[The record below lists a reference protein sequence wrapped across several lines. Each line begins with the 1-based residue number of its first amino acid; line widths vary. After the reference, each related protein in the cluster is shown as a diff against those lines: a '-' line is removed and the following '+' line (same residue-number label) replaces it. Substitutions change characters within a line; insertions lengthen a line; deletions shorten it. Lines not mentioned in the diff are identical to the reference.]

1 MKQAYTSIKNA
12 PEAVGPY
19 SIAVATDNLIFT
31 SGQLPIDVKTGE
43 ISGETPAE
51 QAKYALDNL
60 QTVIQSL
67 GSDMENVIKVNVFI
81 TDMDSFGSINEVY
94 AQYFKVNCPA
104 RSCVE
109 VSKLPKGALVEI
121 EAIALIKK

>member
-1 MKQAYTSIKNA
+1 MKQVYKSVKNA
-12 PEAVGPY
+12 PEAIGPY
-19 SIAVATDNLIFT
+19 SAAVSAGNLLFT

-43 ISGETPAE
+43 ISGKTPAE

-60 QTVIQSL
+60 QTIVQSL
-67 GSDMENVIKVNVFI
+67 GSDLENVIKVTVYI
-81 TDMDSFGSINEVY
+81 TDMDSFGSVNEVY
-94 AQYFKVNCPA
+94 GQYFKDNCPA

>member
-1 MKQAYTSIKNA
+1 MKQVYTSIKGA

-19 SIAVATDNLIFT
+19 SIAVSTDNLIFT
-31 SGQLPIDVKTGE
+31 SGQLPMDAKTGE
-43 ISGETPAE
+43 ILGETPAE

-60 QTVIQSL
+60 QTIIQGL
-67 GSDMENVIKVNVFI
+67 GSDLENVIKVTVFI
-81 TDMDSFGSINEVY
+81 TDMDSFGSVNEVY
-94 AQYFKVNCPA
+94 AQYFKDNCPA

-121 EAIALIKK
+121 EAIVLKK

>member
-1 MKQAYTSIKNA
+1 MKQVYKSIENA
-12 PEAVGPY
+12 PEAIGPY
-19 SIAVATDNLIFT
+19 SVGVSVGNLLFT

-60 QTVIQSL
+60 QTIVQSV
-67 GSDMENVIKVNVFI
+67 GSDLEDVVKVTVFI

-94 AQYFKVNCPA
+94 GQYFKDNCPA

-121 EAIALIKK
+121 EAIVFIKN